1 MIDNIYF
8 HLKLEKKQSLMYQIM
23 IILMEEHKKARL
35 AKNDYIG
42 NYDGGD
48 VLTFDKESWKKMK
61 KKIKDYITVNYK
73 ETFSEMHDSHIIG
86 LFPED
91 ENILCSLRILD
102 IGNGKVD
109 NLKKENHESDKIDE
123 VDSKTELLEKKA
135 YFNESDKIDEV
146 DSDSYLSDNYY
157 IIFRITNKGYSY
169 QYNGHKKS
177 QDKLQRKA
185 NLFLLITT
193 IYYLSSWVF
202 PNYDNFK
209 KAFFRNLDLFR
220 IENSYLKIFVSIAV
234 WEVIRKTFSFIFR
247 K

>member
-1 MIDNIYF
+1 MIIQMIDNIYF

-109 NLKKENHESDKIDE
+109 NLKKESH
-123 VDSKTELLEKKA
+123 
-135 YFNESDKIDEV
+135 ESDKIDEV

-169 QYNGHKKS
+169 QYNGYKKS

-234 WEVIRKTFSFIFR
+234 WEVIRKTFTFIFR

>member
-1 MIDNIYF
+1 MIIQMIDNIYF

-109 NLKKENHESDKIDE
+109 NLKKESH
-123 VDSKTELLEKKA
+123 
-135 YFNESDKIDEV
+135 ESDKIDEV
-146 DSDSYLSDNYY
+146 DSDSYLLDNYY

-169 QYNGHKKS
+169 QYNGYKKS

-234 WEVIRKTFSFIFR
+234 WEVIRKTFTFIFR

>member
-61 KKIKDYITVNYK
+61 KKIKDYITMNYK

-109 NLKKENHESDKIDE
+109 NLKKESH
-123 VDSKTELLEKKA
+123 
-135 YFNESDKIDEV
+135 ESDKIDEV

-169 QYNGHKKS
+169 QYNGYKKS

>member
-109 NLKKENHESDKIDE
+109 NLKKESHESDKIDE

-146 DSDSYLSDNYY
+146 DSDSYLLDNYY
-157 IIFRITNKGYSY
+157 IIFRITNKGYGY
-169 QYNGHKKS
+169 QYNGYKKS

-234 WEVIRKTFSFIFR
+234 WEVIRKTFTFIFR

>member
-8 HLKLEKKQSLMYQIM
+8 RLKLEKKQSLMYQIM

-109 NLKKENHESDKIDE
+109 NLKKESH
-123 VDSKTELLEKKA
+123 
-135 YFNESDKIDEV
+135 ESDKIDEV

-169 QYNGHKKS
+169 QYNGYKKS

>member
-1 MIDNIYF
+1 MIIQMIDNIYF
-8 HLKLEKKQSLMYQIM
+8 RLKLEKKQSLMYQIM

-109 NLKKENHESDKIDE
+109 NLKKESH
-123 VDSKTELLEKKA
+123 
-135 YFNESDKIDEV
+135 ESDKIDEV

-169 QYNGHKKS
+169 QYNGYKKS

>member
-1 MIDNIYF
+1 MIIQMIDNIYF

-109 NLKKENHESDKIDE
+109 NLKKESH
-123 VDSKTELLEKKA
+123 
-135 YFNESDKIDEV
+135 ESDKIDEV

-169 QYNGHKKS
+169 QYNGYKKS

-234 WEVIRKTFSFIFR
+234 WEVIRKIFSFIFR

>member
-109 NLKKENHESDKIDE
+109 NLKKESH
-123 VDSKTELLEKKA
+123 
-135 YFNESDKIDEV
+135 ESDKIDEV

-169 QYNGHKKS
+169 QYNGYKKS

-234 WEVIRKTFSFIFR
+234 WEVIRKTFTFIFR

>member
-61 KKIKDYITVNYK
+61 KKIKDYITMNYK

-109 NLKKENHESDKIDE
+109 NLKKESHESDKIDE
-123 VDSKTELLEKKA
+123 VKSKTELLEKKA

-157 IIFRITNKGYSY
+157 IIFRITNNGYSY
-169 QYNGHKKS
+169 QYNGYKKS

>member
-109 NLKKENHESDKIDE
+109 NLKKESH
-123 VDSKTELLEKKA
+123 
-135 YFNESDKIDEV
+135 ESDKIDEV

-169 QYNGHKKS
+169 QYNGYKKS

-234 WEVIRKTFSFIFR
+234 WEVIRKIFSFIFR

>member
-109 NLKKENHESDKIDE
+109 NLKKESH
-123 VDSKTELLEKKA
+123 
-135 YFNESDKIDEV
+135 ESDKIDEV
-146 DSDSYLSDNYY
+146 DSDSYLLDNYY

-169 QYNGHKKS
+169 QYNGYKKS

-234 WEVIRKTFSFIFR
+234 WEVIRKTFTFIFR

>member
-1 MIDNIYF
+1 M
-8 HLKLEKKQSLMYQIM
+8 
-23 IILMEEHKKARL
+23 
-35 AKNDYIG
+35 
-42 NYDGGD
+42 
-48 VLTFDKESWKKMK
+48 
-61 KKIKDYITVNYK
+61 NYK

-109 NLKKENHESDKIDE
+109 NLKKESH
-123 VDSKTELLEKKA
+123 
-135 YFNESDKIDEV
+135 ESDKIDEV

-169 QYNGHKKS
+169 QYNGYKKS

-209 KAFFRNLDLFR
+209 NIMAYKNISQKKDL
-220 IENSYLKIFVSIAV
+220 SKKISD
-234 WEVIRKTFSFIFR
+234 E
-247 K
+247 

>member
-8 HLKLEKKQSLMYQIM
+8 RLKLEKKQSLMYQIM

-73 ETFSEMHDSHIIG
+73 ETFSEMYDSHIIG

-123 VDSKTELLEKKA
+123 VDS
-135 YFNESDKIDEV
+135 
-146 DSDSYLSDNYY
+146 DSYLSDNYY

-169 QYNGHKKS
+169 QYNGYKKS

>member
-8 HLKLEKKQSLMYQIM
+8 RLKLEKKQSLMYQIM

-73 ETFSEMHDSHIIG
+73 EIFSEMHNSHIIG

-102 IGNGKVD
+102 IGNGKFD
-109 NLKKENHESDKIDE
+109 D
-123 VDSKTELLEKKA
+123 
-135 YFNESDKIDEV
+135 
-146 DSDSYLSDNYY
+146 
-157 IIFRITNKGYSY
+157 
-169 QYNGHKKS
+169 
-177 QDKLQRKA
+177 
-185 NLFLLITT
+185 
-193 IYYLSSWVF
+193 
-202 PNYDNFK
+202 
-209 KAFFRNLDLFR
+209 
-220 IENSYLKIFVSIAV
+220 
-234 WEVIRKTFSFIFR
+234 
-247 K
+247 

>member
-123 VDSKTELLEKKA
+123 VDSKTELLEKKPILM
-135 YFNESDKIDEV
+135 K
-146 DSDSYLSDNYY
+146 
-157 IIFRITNKGYSY
+157 
-169 QYNGHKKS
+169 
-177 QDKLQRKA
+177 
-185 NLFLLITT
+185 
-193 IYYLSSWVF
+193 
-202 PNYDNFK
+202 
-209 KAFFRNLDLFR
+209 
-220 IENSYLKIFVSIAV
+220 
-234 WEVIRKTFSFIFR
+234 VIR
-247 K
+247 

>member
-109 NLKKENHESDKIDE
+109 NLKKES
-123 VDSKTELLEKKA
+123 
-135 YFNESDKIDEV
+135 YESDKIDEV

-169 QYNGHKKS
+169 QYNGYKKS

>member
-73 ETFSEMHDSHIIG
+73 ATFSEMHDSHIIG

-109 NLKKENHESDKIDE
+109 NLKKESH
-123 VDSKTELLEKKA
+123 
-135 YFNESDKIDEV
+135 ESDKIDEV
-146 DSDSYLSDNYY
+146 DSDSYLLDNYY

-169 QYNGHKKS
+169 QYNGYKKS

-234 WEVIRKTFSFIFR
+234 WEVIRKTFTFIFR

>member
-8 HLKLEKKQSLMYQIM
+8 RLKLEKKQSLMYQIM

-102 IGNGKVD
+102 IGNGKFD
-109 NLKKENHESDKIDE
+109 DLKKESH
-123 VDSKTELLEKKA
+123 
-135 YFNESDKIDEV
+135 ESDKIDEV

-157 IIFRITNKGYSY
+157 IIFRITNRGYSY
-169 QYNGHKKS
+169 QYNGYKKS

-202 PNYDNFK
+202 PNYDSFK
-209 KAFFRNLDLFR
+209 KVFLENLDLFR
-220 IENSYLKIFVSIAV
+220 LENSYFKIFISIAV
-234 WEVIRKTFSFIFR
+234 WEVIKIICSLICRK
-247 K
+247 

>member
-169 QYNGHKKS
+169 QYNGYKKS

>member
-1 MIDNIYF
+1 
-8 HLKLEKKQSLMYQIM
+8 MYQIM

-109 NLKKENHESDKIDE
+109 NLKKESH
-123 VDSKTELLEKKA
+123 
-135 YFNESDKIDEV
+135 ESDKIDEV
-146 DSDSYLSDNYY
+146 DSDSYLLDNYY

-169 QYNGHKKS
+169 QYNGYKKS

-234 WEVIRKTFSFIFR
+234 WEVIRKTFTFIFR

>member
-8 HLKLEKKQSLMYQIM
+8 RLKLEKKQSLMYQIM

-73 ETFSEMHDSHIIG
+73 EIFSEMHNSHIIG

-102 IGNGKVD
+102 IGNGKFD
-109 NLKKENHESDKIDE
+109 DLKKESHE
-123 VDSKTELLEKKA
+123 T
-135 YFNESDKIDEV
+135 DKIDEV

-157 IIFRITNKGYSY
+157 IIFRITNRGYSY
-169 QYNGHKKS
+169 QYNGYKKS

-202 PNYDNFK
+202 PNYDSFK
-209 KAFFRNLDLFR
+209 KVFLENLDLFR
-220 IENSYLKIFVSIAV
+220 LENSYLKIFISIAV
-234 WEVIRKTFSFIFR
+234 WEVIKIICSLIYRK
-247 K
+247 

>member
-109 NLKKENHESDKIDE
+109 NLKKESH
-123 VDSKTELLEKKA
+123 
-135 YFNESDKIDEV
+135 ESDKIDEV

-169 QYNGHKKS
+169 QYNGYKKS

>member
-1 MIDNIYF
+1 MIIQMIDNIYF
-8 HLKLEKKQSLMYQIM
+8 RLKLEKKQSLMYQIM

-73 ETFSEMHDSHIIG
+73 ETFSEMYDSHIIG

-123 VDSKTELLEKKA
+123 VDS
-135 YFNESDKIDEV
+135 
-146 DSDSYLSDNYY
+146 DSYLSDNYY

-169 QYNGHKKS
+169 QYNGYKKS